1 MKDFMKNDL
10 DKPRVSLIEP
20 QFILG
25 LAAVLTFGAKKYE
38 AHNWKKMT
46 ASDIPRV
53 KDSLLRHTLAYL
65 GGEQLDPESDLPHL
79 HHMTCNIMFLD
90 YFDRKESDATQKA
103 SI

>member
-25 LAAVLTFGAKKYE
+25 LADVLTFGAKKYE
-38 AHNWKKMT
+38 ADNWKKMT

-65 GGEQLDPESDLPHL
+65 SGEQLDPESGLPHL
-79 HHMTCNIMFLD
+79 YHMTCNIMFLD
-90 YFDRKESDATQKA
+90 YFDRKEPDA
-103 SI
+103 